1 MSASRVN
8 QMWDLIDQFSKPLIS
23 FHILN
28 LYSILFF
35 FLRYFIVCLQT
46 SIELLISE
54 YIGGLVSVCDFAS
67 PLVSRPGGGWDK
79 VQG

>member
-1 MSASRVN
+1 MGPHR
-8 QMWDLIDQFSKPLIS
+8 
-23 FHILN
+23 
-28 LYSILFF
+28 SILQASNIFPYFKSLFNSFFF

-54 YIGGLVSVCDFAS
+54 YVGGLVSICDFAS

-79 VQG
+79 VKG